1 MYKCEKCGACC
12 RNISKSNLY
21 QKLDRGDGV
30 CKYLRDNLCEI
41 YNNRPVLCRI
51 DECFELYFSKRMSQE
66 QYYKLNRIM
75 CKNLQNKEE

>member
-51 DECFELYFSKRMSQE
+51 DECFKLYFSKIMSQE